1 MDIIGEFVAR
11 IYHELRPLTE
21 WALWNWYPTAAILAA
36 LIFWAGRQRRHR
48 H

>member
-11 IYHELRPLTE
+11 IYSELRPFTE
-21 WALWNWYPTAAILAA
+21 WALGNWLPTIAILSG
-36 LIFWAGRQRRHR
+36 LIFWAGRQRRAH